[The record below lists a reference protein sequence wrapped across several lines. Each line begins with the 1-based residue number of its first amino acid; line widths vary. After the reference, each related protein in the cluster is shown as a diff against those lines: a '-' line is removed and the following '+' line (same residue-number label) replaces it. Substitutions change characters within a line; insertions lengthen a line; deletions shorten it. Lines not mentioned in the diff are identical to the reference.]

1 MRRFLRSVPGLFA
14 TLALSAQA
22 AAATYTV
29 GSDAA
34 CTHTTING
42 ALLAAII
49 NPGADTVRIATNA
62 TWTAQAVVVDNQ
74 SVTLAGGFPN
84 CSASSPTAGA
94 HTQLSGAGVVGGPTP
109 VIRISNSQPGTAQV
123 VLRDLRVTAGT
134 NGGVRVSGDVLVTVE
149 RLLVVGNDATHGGG
163 IHIDGA
169 AGASVVL
176 DEASGLLTNTASA
189 FGGGVYC
196 AGPGLFGTRGRIW
209 RNEAGDYGGGVF
221 ATGGCTVNAFPNN
234 VAPPTNP
241 GITENRAGIDGGG
254 IDASAG
260 ATINLIGTATRSMLL
275 HDNRALSGSGGGIRA
290 LGAGTRVFLTD
301 TRVTSNLAIRRGGG
315 IAISQGAE
323 LLIERTNG
331 CSRGLACS
339 EMMSNSAAGLVG
351 GTDNFGGAIAVWSGA
366 LARVESTQLRGHDAH
381 HAGAV
386 FWVDGSTSLLDAEGI
401 VVANSLGL
409 RARVEAHNGAVAQ
422 FVHSTF
428 HGGLASGISLLSA
441 RNGGSVRLYSSLV
454 AEQAGTVFDITGG
467 GFGDADC
474 VLAHEVVSMP
484 LSSTRIGPATAASAL
499 IVGSGNPHLRPDS
512 PAIDFCD
519 VGVVLP
525 TTRDIDGEIRGLDR
539 PERPNLHGPYDLGA
553 DEHHGAVLGPDVF
566 ADGFEPTGG

>member
-1 MRRFLRSVPGLFA
+1 MIPRLVLLGA
-14 TLALSAQA
+14 LACIVHAPAQA
-22 AAATYTV
+22 AIYTV
-29 GSDAA
+29 GSDGA

-42 ALLAAII
+42 ALLAAIL
-49 NPGADTVRIATNA
+49 NPGADTIRIATNA

-74 SVTLAGGFPN
+74 SVTLAGGFPD
-84 CSASSPTAGA
+84 CSTSTPTVGA
-94 HTQLSGAGVVGGPTP
+94 RTQLSGAGVVGGPAP
-109 VIRISNSQPGTAQV
+109 VIRISNTQPGTAVV

-134 NGGVRVSGDVLVTVE
+134 NSGLRVSGDVLVSVE
-149 RLLVVGNDATHGGG
+149 RVLVVGNTATNGGG

-176 DEASGLLTNTASA
+176 DEPSTVFTNTASA
-189 FGGGVYC
+189 SGGGVYC
-196 AGPGLFGTRGRIW
+196 TGPGVFATRSRIW
-209 RNEAGDYGGGVF
+209 RNEAGDHGGGVF
-221 ATGGCTVNAFPNN
+221 ATSGCTVNAFPEN

-241 GITENRAGIDGGG
+241 GISENRAGIDGGG

-260 ATINLIGTATRSMLL
+260 ATVNLIGTATHSMLV
-275 HDNRALSGSGGGIRA
+275 HDNRALTGSGGGIRA
-290 LGAGTRVFLTD
+290 LGAGTRLFLTD

-315 IAISQGAE
+315 IAVSNGAE
-323 LLIERTNG
+323 LLMERTQG
-331 CSRGLACS
+331 CNRGPACS
-339 EMMSNSAAGLVG
+339 EMLTNSAAGPMGV
-351 GTDNFGGAIAVWSGA
+351 TDNFGGAIAVWSGA
-366 LARVESTQLRGHDAH
+366 LARIESTRLRTHSAN

-386 FWVDGSTSLLDAEGI
+386 FWVEGSGSLLDAEGVI
-401 VVANSLGL
+401 VSNSLGL
-409 RARVEAHNGAVAQ
+409 RSRVEAHNGGVAQ

-428 HGGLASGISLLSA
+428 FEGLGSNISLLSA

-467 GFGDADC
+467 GAGDADC

-484 LSSTRIGPATAASAL
+484 PSSTRIGPATAASAL
-499 IVGSGNPHLRPDS
+499 IVGSGDPHLRPDS

-525 TTRDIDGEIRGLDR
+525 STRDMDGELRGFDR

-553 DEHHGAVLGPDVF
+553 DEHHGAVLGPAVF
-566 ADGFEPTGG
+566 ANGFEAGG